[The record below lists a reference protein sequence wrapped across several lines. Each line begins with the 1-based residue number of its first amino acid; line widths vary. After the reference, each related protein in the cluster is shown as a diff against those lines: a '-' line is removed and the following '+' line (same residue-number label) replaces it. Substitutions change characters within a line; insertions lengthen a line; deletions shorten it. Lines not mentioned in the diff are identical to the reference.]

1 MTADEVADRVAATRE
16 RIRTLLESERRQV
29 LEEIRNYP
37 TPIPRCD
44 QQFNHLIDRRE
55 LLVQELARLD
65 ATAASSVAASDRG
78 ARLDAFIGSCAG
90 LDADLKL
97 RLQAALREGGLV
109 GAKIL
114 HVPGA

>member
-1 MTADEVADRVAATRE
+1 MTADGLADRVAATRD
-16 RIRTLLESERRQV
+16 RIRALLESERRQV

-55 LLVQELARLD
+55 LLVQELARLA
-65 ATAASSVAASDRG
+65 ATTGSSVAASDRG
-78 ARLDAFIGSCAG
+78 ARLAAFIDSCAG

-97 RLQAALREGGLV
+97 RLQTALREGARV

>member
-1 MTADEVADRVAATRE
+1 MLTDELAHRVTATQEC
-16 RIRTLLESERRQV
+16 IRALLASERRQI

-65 ATAASSVAASDRG
+65 AATGSSLAPSDRG
-78 ARLDAFIGSCAG
+78 ARLDAFIDSCAC
-90 LDADLKL
+90 LDAELKL
-97 RLQAALREGGLV
+97 RLQTSLRDGVLG
-109 GAKIL
+109 GAKIV
-114 HVPGA
+114 HDPGA